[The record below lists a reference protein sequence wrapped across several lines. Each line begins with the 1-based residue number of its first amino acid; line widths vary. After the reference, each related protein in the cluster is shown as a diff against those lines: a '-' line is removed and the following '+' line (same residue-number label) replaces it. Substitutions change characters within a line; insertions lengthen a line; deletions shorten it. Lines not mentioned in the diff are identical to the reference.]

1 MLVHHYGMSDR
12 KPLTGA
18 ATHFFR
24 REEGIEEFR
33 QIFRRNATAV
43 VAYPDYGRFSGDRR
57 TDFYFAGIH
66 VLAGIMYRMGGVDN
80 EIQEDLVE
88 FADIADDMRQIREV
102 RVNLCNVL
110 VLIRGDEQR
119 RLQCVIEVGGALFV
133 GVWMGEFVRR
143 PWGSRC
149 G

>member
-1 MLVHHYGMSDR
+1 MSDR

-24 REEGIEEFR
+24 GEEGIEEFG

-66 VLAGIMYRMGGVDN
+66 VLAGVMYRMGGVDN

-88 FADIADDMRQIREV
+88 FADIADDSAPRRRGGGLMR
-102 RVNLCNVL
+102 LH
-110 VLIRGDEQR
+110 
-119 RLQCVIEVGGALFV
+119 
-133 GVWMGEFVRR
+133 
-143 PWGSRC
+143 
-149 G
+149 